1 MGGFFGAVSKRDCV
15 LDIFFGVDY
24 HSHLGTRRGGMIVYD
39 QKDGFQR
46 QIHNIENTP
55 FRTKFEKDLSK
66 FHGRSGIG
74 CISDTDPQPLL
85 VRSHLGLYAITT
97 VGIINNSEELVET
110 YFSNLGHQFMAMSSG
125 AVNSTELAA
134 ALINQK
140 GSLAEGIRHAQQNNI
155 EVQQQALTVERR
167 SVELSTARFSRLP
180 DLNAA
185 VGYNASFGRGTSAD
199 NVRRNETLQTGS
211 FDLSASMPLFEGLRI
226 NRQIKGGKLDLAAA
240 TEDLERIRED
250 VAVRVMT
257 RYLEVLYNRELGGVA
272 ERQLALSSRQAARSR
287 ELVDA
292 GRQPESALYESQ
304 ALEANDF
311 LALTQARNNLSL
323 ALLDL
328 SQTLNRESAAGFD
341 IAVPRLDSIALA
353 SLRRLGSADAV
364 YDYAAQNRP
373 HIRSERLRL
382 ESTENAVRIAR
393 SALYPTLS
401 LRGGFGTG
409 IYSTMDMD
417 FWPQFAKNRNE
428 FVGLSLGIPIFNRR
442 ATRNNVRTAKISV
455 RSQQLALLNAEQT
468 LRKEIEQAWVNADA
482 AYAKY
487 GAAEK
492 ALAAARVAFAYEE
505 RKAEAGRSTLFDFND
520 AKTRMQKAEAE
531 LAQARYEFV
540 FRQKILDYY
549 RGEPLT
555 LGK

>member
-1 MGGFFGAVSKRDCV
+1 MKTVFLTAALWAAAGAV
-15 LDIFFGVDY
+15 
-24 HSHLGTRRGGMIVYD
+24 
-39 QKDGFQR
+39 QA
-46 QIHNIENTP
+46 
-55 FRTKFEKDLSK
+55 
-66 FHGRSGIG
+66 
-74 CISDTDPQPLL
+74 QPADAPWTL
-85 VRSHLGLYAITT
+85 
-97 VGIINNSEELVET
+97 EEC
-110 YFSNLGHQFMAMSSG
+110 
-125 AVNSTELAA
+125 
-134 ALINQK
+134 
-140 GSLAEGIRHAQQNNI
+140 IRHAQQHNI
-155 EVQQQALTVERR
+155 EVQQRALTVEQRG
-167 SVELSTARFSRLP
+167 VELSTARFSRLP

-211 FDLSASMPLFEGLRI
+211 LDISASMPLFEGLRI

-240 TEDLERIRED
+240 VQDLERVRED
-250 VAVRVMT
+250 VAVNVMT
-257 RYLEVLYNRELGGVA
+257 LYLEVLYNKELVGVA
-272 ERQLALSSRQAARSR
+272 ERQLALSSQQAARSG
-287 ELVDA
+287 ELVTA
-292 GRQPESALYESQ
+292 GKQPESALYESR

-311 LALTQARNNLSL
+311 LALTEARNGLNL
-323 ALLDL
+323 ALLNL
-328 SQTLNRESAAGFD
+328 SQALNRESAAGFD
-341 IAVPRLDSIALA
+341 ITTPRLDSVALA

-364 YDYAAQNRP
+364 YDAAAENRP
-373 HIRSERLRL
+373 RIRSERLRL

-409 IYSTMDMD
+409 VYSTLNMD
-417 FWPQFAKNRNE
+417 FWPQFDKNRNE

-442 ATRNNVRTAKISV
+442 ATRNNIRTAKISV
-455 RSQQLALLNAEQT
+455 RNQQLALLNAEQT

-487 GAAEK
+487 CAAEK
-492 ALAAARVAFAYEE
+492 ALTSARVAFDYEQ
-505 RKAEAGRSTLFDFND
+505 RKAEAGRSTLYDFND
-520 AKTRMQKAEAE
+520 AKTRMQKAESE

>member
-1 MGGFFGAVSKRDCV
+1 MK
-15 LDIFFGVDY
+15 
-24 HSHLGTRRGGMIVYD
+24 HL
-39 QKDGFQR
+39 F
-46 QIHNIENTP
+46 
-55 FRTKFEKDLSK
+55 L
-66 FHGRSGIG
+66 
-74 CISDTDPQPLL
+74 
-85 VRSHLGLYAITT
+85 T
-97 VGIINNSEELVET
+97 VALW
-110 YFSNLGHQFMAMSSG
+110 
-125 AVNSTELAA
+125 AA
-134 ALINQK
+134 AAAQAQQPESGTPWTL
-140 GSLAEGIRHAQQNNI
+140 EECIRHAQEHNI
-155 EVQQQALTVERR
+155 EVQQQALTVEQRG
-167 SVELSTARFSRLP
+167 VELSTARFSRLP

-199 NVRRNETLQTGS
+199 NIRKTETLQTGS

-226 NRQIKGGKLDLAAA
+226 NRRIKGGKLDLAAA
-240 TEDLERIRED
+240 AEDLERIRED
-250 VAVRVMT
+250 VAIRVMT
-257 RYLEVLYNRELGGVA
+257 RYLEVLYNKELVGVA
-272 ERQLALSSRQAARSR
+272 ERQLALSSQQAARSR
-287 ELVDA
+287 ELVAA
-292 GRQPESALYESQ
+292 GKQPESALYESR

-311 LALTQARNNLSL
+311 LALTEARNNLSL

-341 IAVPRLDSIALA
+341 VAVPRLDSVALA
-353 SLRRLGSADAV
+353 SLHRLGSAAAV
-364 YDYAAQNRP
+364 YDYAAQYRP
-373 HIRSERLRL
+373 RIRSERLRL

-417 FWPQFAKNRNE
+417 FWPQFDKNRNE

-442 ATRNNVRTAKISV
+442 ATRNNIRAAKISV
-455 RSQQLALLNAEQT
+455 RNQQLVLLNAEQT
-468 LRKEIEQAWVNADA
+468 LRKEIEQAWFNADA

-492 ALAAARVAFAYEE
+492 ALASARVAFAYEQ

>member
-1 MGGFFGAVSKRDCV
+1 MK
-15 LDIFFGVDY
+15 
-24 HSHLGTRRGGMIVYD
+24 HL
-39 QKDGFQR
+39 F
-46 QIHNIENTP
+46 
-55 FRTKFEKDLSK
+55 L
-66 FHGRSGIG
+66 
-74 CISDTDPQPLL
+74 
-85 VRSHLGLYAITT
+85 T
-97 VGIINNSEELVET
+97 VALW
-110 YFSNLGHQFMAMSSG
+110 
-125 AVNSTELAA
+125 AA
-134 ALINQK
+134 AAAQAQQPGPGTPWTL
-140 GSLAEGIRHAQQNNI
+140 EECIRHAQEHNI
-155 EVQQQALTVERR
+155 EVQQQALTIEQRN
-167 SVELSTARFSRLP
+167 VELSTARFSRLP

-199 NVRRNETLQTGS
+199 NIRKTETLQTGS

-240 TEDLERIRED
+240 AEDLERIRED
-250 VAVRVMT
+250 VAIRVMT
-257 RYLEVLYNRELGGVA
+257 RYLEVLYNKELVGVA
-272 ERQLALSSRQAARSR
+272 ERQLALSSQQAARSR
-287 ELVDA
+287 ELVAA
-292 GRQPESALYESQ
+292 GKQPESALYESR

-311 LALTQARNNLSL
+311 LALTEARNNLSL

-341 IAVPRLDSIALA
+341 VAVPRLDSVALA
-353 SLRRLGSADAV
+353 SLHRLGSAAAV
-364 YDYAAQNRP
+364 YDYAVQYRP
-373 HIRSERLRL
+373 RIRSERLRL

-393 SALYPTLS
+393 AALYPTLS

-417 FWPQFAKNRNE
+417 FWPQFDKNRNE

-442 ATRNNVRTAKISV
+442 ATRNNIRTAKISV
-455 RSQQLALLNAEQT
+455 RNQRLALLNAEQT

-492 ALAAARVAFAYEE
+492 ALASARVAFDYEQ
-505 RKAEAGRSTLFDFND
+505 RKAEAGRSTIFDFND

>member
-1 MGGFFGAVSKRDCV
+1 MK
-15 LDIFFGVDY
+15 
-24 HSHLGTRRGGMIVYD
+24 
-39 QKDGFQR
+39 
-46 QIHNIENTP
+46 
-55 FRTKFEKDLSK
+55 KFIL
-66 FHGRSGIG
+66 
-74 CISDTDPQPLL
+74 
-85 VRSHLGLYAITT
+85 T
-97 VGIINNSEELVET
+97 VALW
-110 YFSNLGHQFMAMSSG
+110 
-125 AVNSTELAA
+125 AA
-134 ALINQK
+134 AAAQAQQPGPGAPWTL
-140 GSLAEGIRHAQQNNI
+140 EECIRHAQQNNI

-226 NRQIKGGKLDLAAA
+226 NRRIKGGKLDLAAA

-257 RYLEVLYNRELGGVA
+257 RYLEVLYNKELVGVA

-328 SQTLNRESAAGFD
+328 SPTLNRESAAGFD

-409 IYSTMDMD
+409 IYSTMYMD

-468 LRKEIEQAWVNADA
+468 LRREIEQAWVNADA